1 VSIFKVGDLVADTD
15 PDYKGE
21 LGIVVKIDHGEGM
34 YKVRFNNGSE
44 WLTEMFLELISEAIY
59 TDSY

>member
-1 VSIFKVGDLVADTD
+1 MPIFKIGDLVADTD

-34 YKVRFNNGSE
+34 YKVHFDKGSE
-44 WLTEMFLELISEAIY
+44 WLTEMFLELVSE
-59 TDSY
+59 TR

>member
-1 VSIFKVGDLVADTD
+1 MPIFKIGDLVADAD

-34 YKVRFNNGSE
+34 YKVHFDKGSE
-44 WLTEMFLELISEAIY
+44 WLTEMFLELVSE
-59 TDSY
+59 TR